1 MLIPHAVSPRHSAG
15 FSVVELLVVLSVVG
29 ILAAVAGPGMAAWV
43 RDSRLTAASESLAN
57 GLRMAREEAIRRSH
71 GVVFTTT
78 NDTPGLASAA
88 VAGGRNWALYQIP
101 RATETLDY
109 LRGGSLLEGGAG
121 TTVTGPA
128 AVCFNSLG
136 RRVANAATGVAA
148 ATCEIGAD
156 PMFATY
162 TVTQADSSRSVRIT
176 ISLNGQVR
184 SCDPAAAGGTVNA
197 CP

>member
-1 MLIPHAVSPRHSAG
+1 VLTGTRRLRNTG
-15 FSVVELLVVLSVVG
+15 FTVIELLVVVAVVG
-29 ILAAVAGPGMAAWV
+29 LLAAVAGPGMAAWV
-43 RDSRLTAASESLAN
+43 RDSRLTAASESLTN

-78 NDTPGLASAA
+78 DDSPGLTSAA
-88 VAGGRNWALYQIP
+88 VAGGRNWAVHQVP

-109 LRGGSLLEGGAG
+109 LRGGFLLEGGGG

-136 RRVANAATGVAA
+136 RRVANAATGVSG

-156 PMFATY
+156 PMFATF
-162 TVTQADSSRSVRIT
+162 TLTQAGSSRSVRIT